1 MYEMVMDEMEKHGY
15 TSMKLVISQKVI
27 MKVDIISHT
36 GIMKSIM
43 DLELERIVM

>member
-15 TSMKLVISQKVI
+15 TQYEISNFKKVI

-43 DLELERIVM
+43 DLELGA

>member
-15 TSMKLVISQKVI
+15 TQYEISNFQKVI